1 MSEESGGRQYLPGQE
16 SPRCRP
22 PRELDGGT
30 FSLYPPC
37 CHSVKEGHALF
48 KIEEER
54 GDKTCRPVGRL
65 PFPSCLE
72 VSAALQHC
80 SSSRPRHTCQR
91 PSHTDLQS
99 WTHLNETLPK
109 ARMKLESLGCLF
121 GAAEAIPPDAKP
133 LKGQNLC

>member
-1 MSEESGGRQYLPGQE
+1 MQAGSICLGRSHLAADHLENLTAELFHCILPVATV
-16 SPRCRP
+16 SKKVM
-22 PRELDGGT
+22 
-30 FSLYPPC
+30 
-37 CHSVKEGHALF
+37 HNF

-91 PSHTDLQS
+91 PSHTDLQT

-133 LKGQNLC
+133 LKGQHLC